1 MWMENKILSQR
12 NFILLIV
19 IFIQSSMVFG
29 VSLSDYNKDKKDFN
43 KTSTTPSDKVSHIAS
58 YFDVGATLTQVEA
71 TCANN
76 GSITAVATGSTSTPS
91 LYVFK
96 ITNGPTANGQT
107 YPTPDQFNESTLT
120 FNDLYPGVYQ
130 ITIEDAGDTSN
141 PIFIQNITVIDNTEV
156 LDFSMSST
164 VPNCPNI
171 DTGSITVTTSS
182 GAGPYQYQIINGPSG
197 TLTAPID
204 NASTT
209 HVFNNLPSGN
219 YSVRVFDAC
228 GDFQT
233 RNHTV
238 DPSPVPGVFL
248 FEDDVNRISCTDAI
262 YSVSTSGPTGANY
275 TYEIVGGAPAGYAST
290 NTTGSFT
297 LPIDQ
302 APYTISVVSDGCM
315 QTDTRTVNNNIPGVD
330 FGFANIECTD
340 FDLQLTPNNWM
351 IGPFTFTLTSTP
363 VGYVGP
369 LTNTTGIFSN
379 VPYGNY
385 DYTVSAD
392 CGVTISGS
400 RLAES
405 EPLEITGVAVDPD
418 SCREGFGRLTVWYNQ
433 NTAVDPVSFELTST
447 PPGFAGNPG
456 PQNSNVFNDAV
467 VGNYVITATD
477 ACGNSDS
484 FPYEFREEDAF
495 DLEFNINV
503 IPGCIN
509 EHDLTFTVSESTNGT
524 FRFFRLIEV
533 STGSSIAETGSFSG
547 PGFLFNLPPGEYYL
561 QYDNFAGCIVD
572 SDNFI
577 IEPYQQPKLTPL
589 SSYVCVDEAF
599 VTISGIT
606 EGGFGPYTYSLINN
620 ANNQVIATSNEC
632 YFSNQD
638 AFLNYRVRIED
649 NCGNSSSAQV
659 TPVGLGLGL
668 EFQGDTCAPIGD
680 PFSVYLKEYIGVNYN
695 WTFPDGTTF
704 NGSDPREAIGIITS
718 SDYGLY
724 TIAAATADGCR
735 TQNLTLDF
743 DACPPPSID
752 FDGVNDYISAPSS
765 FNISDMEEL
774 TIQFWVKAN
783 SASQVAGGIVG
794 QRGVLE
800 VSKDASL
807 GYNFIAQGNAGEYS
821 KQVWLDDADTW
832 QHISIV
838 YNAGEIKTYYNG
850 YLDNVQP
857 SIGVTRTAISDNLF
871 NIGGRIGALG
881 DSGYFHGWIDEV
893 RVFDKALTDTQIQQ
907 IIYQEIEN
915 NNGNVRG
922 AVIPKDVKDFTTGE
936 PLLWSNLKLYYRM
949 GTTFTEDGRVIDY
962 SGNENHGTIFNI
974 RTWQE
979 ETAPMPYVTLQDGNW
994 NNKSTWLHGDVW
1006 DIPSSTVFNTVEGTN
1021 VENNELSTSS
1031 IVQISHN
1038 VTVNHNVEGLT
1049 QMGLIIDNGNT
1060 LTITE
1065 EKFLENQ
1072 LYLDLSGTIDLLGDS
1087 QLIQTSTSDLVTSS
1101 EGKVL
1106 RRQEGTSSAYWYNY
1120 WASPVGAL
1128 AARGLT
1134 DNNAA
1139 TNNLN
1144 NTPFNIG
1151 MLKDETGA
1159 NYQFTSGYTANGN
1172 ISTYWLFTF
1181 RNGRTYWDWASL
1193 STTTPIEP
1201 GVGYTQKG
1209 TGTAAPEQQYIFE
1222 GRPNNGTILV
1232 DVSDVG
1238 GPGSVAD
1245 VSKTEYLLGNPYPS
1259 AIDIHKFIDDNVGVI
1274 DGYLQLWQQW
1284 SGTSHNLNEYNGGY
1298 SQVNKTG
1305 FIRAKQFVGL
1315 SGETIGDIIG
1325 LHTPT
1330 RYLPVGQAFIA
1341 EIVVPNGQV
1350 EFNNSQRIFIKESD
1364 ADGTYDN
1371 GSAFSKPSADK
1382 ASIKEALR
1390 NTKERPMQ
1398 KIRLELNAIAGP
1410 ETKRELLLGFS
1421 EKTTDGYDYGYEAK
1435 NTDLSNNDL
1444 NLDFEGQDMN
1454 IQAYAPISDDKL
1466 IPLNFKSSGDNVFEI
1481 SITDLEYIDRDQPI
1495 YLRDQFN
1502 NVYFDLRQGLA
1513 YKFSSE
1519 QGVFNERFQ
1528 IVFQT
1533 ESKTLSTD
1541 TSSITDN
1548 YMFYQNT
1555 TNTFFAKKLNST
1567 VSKLSVVNMRGQVV
1581 LERVNLSRE
1590 QLESGIQFSNIATG
1604 AYIVSLRTETNEVLN
1619 KKIIVH

>member
-1 MWMENKILSQR
+1 
-12 NFILLIV
+12 
-19 IFIQSSMVFG
+19 
-29 VSLSDYNKDKKDFN
+29 
-43 KTSTTPSDKVSHIAS
+43 
-58 YFDVGATLTQVEA
+58 
-71 TCANN
+71 
-76 GSITAVATGSTSTPS
+76 
-91 LYVFK
+91 
-96 ITNGPTANGQT
+96 
-107 YPTPDQFNESTLT
+107 
-120 FNDLYPGVYQ
+120 
-130 ITIEDAGDTSN
+130 
-141 PIFIQNITVIDNTEV
+141 
-156 LDFSMSST
+156 
-164 VPNCPNI
+164 
-171 DTGSITVTTSS
+171 
-182 GAGPYQYQIINGPSG
+182 
-197 TLTAPID
+197 
-204 NASTT
+204 
-209 HVFNNLPSGN
+209 
-219 YSVRVFDAC
+219 
-228 GDFQT
+228 
-233 RNHTV
+233 
-238 DPSPVPGVFL
+238 
-248 FEDDVNRISCTDAI
+248 
-262 YSVSTSGPTGANY
+262 
-275 TYEIVGGAPAGYAST
+275 
-290 NTTGSFT
+290 
-297 LPIDQ
+297 
-302 APYTISVVSDGCM
+302 
-315 QTDTRTVNNNIPGVD
+315 
-330 FGFANIECTD
+330 
-340 FDLQLTPNNWM
+340 
-351 IGPFTFTLTSTP
+351 
-363 VGYVGP
+363 
-369 LTNTTGIFSN
+369 
-379 VPYGNY
+379 
-385 DYTVSAD
+385 
-392 CGVTISGS
+392 
-400 RLAES
+400 
-405 EPLEITGVAVDPD
+405 
-418 SCREGFGRLTVWYNQ
+418 
-433 NTAVDPVSFELTST
+433 
-447 PPGFAGNPG
+447 
-456 PQNSNVFNDAV
+456 
-467 VGNYVITATD
+467 
-477 ACGNSDS
+477 
-484 FPYEFREEDAF
+484 
-495 DLEFNINV
+495 
-503 IPGCIN
+503 
-509 EHDLTFTVSESTNGT
+509 
-524 FRFFRLIEV
+524 
-533 STGSSIAETGSFSG
+533 
-547 PGFLFNLPPGEYYL
+547 
-561 QYDNFAGCIVD
+561 
-572 SDNFI
+572 
-577 IEPYQQPKLTPL
+577 
-589 SSYVCVDEAF
+589 VCVDEAF

-620 ANNQVIATSNEC
+620 ASNQVIATSNEC

-979 ETAPMPYVTLQDGNW
+979 ETAPMPYVT
-994 NNKSTWLHGDVW
+994 
-1006 DIPSSTVFNTVEGTN
+1006 
-1021 VENNELSTSS
+1021 
-1031 IVQISHN
+1031 
-1038 VTVNHNVEGLT
+1038 VNHNVEGLT

-1181 RNGRTYWDWASL
+1181 RNGRTYW
-1193 STTTPIEP
+1193 
-1201 GVGYTQKG
+1201 
-1209 TGTAAPEQQYIFE
+1209 
-1222 GRPNNGTILV
+1222 
-1232 DVSDVG
+1232 
-1238 GPGSVAD
+1238 GSVAD

-1590 QLESGIQFSNIATG
+1590 Q
-1604 AYIVSLRTETNEVLN
+1604 R
-1619 KKIIVH
+1619 